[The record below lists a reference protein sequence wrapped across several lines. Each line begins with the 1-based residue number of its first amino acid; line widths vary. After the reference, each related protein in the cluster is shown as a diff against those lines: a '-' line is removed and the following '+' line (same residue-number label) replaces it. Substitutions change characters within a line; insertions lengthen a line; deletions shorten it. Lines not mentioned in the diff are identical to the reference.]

1 MSEED
6 LTTTADAFD
15 LELEEAMGGSPA
27 GQVEDFEQNG
37 LLLKIATDGIAIQ
50 DYVKR
55 LKESDI
61 LVAVDGELF
70 LEGPAELQNKFLID
84 KNCLSLTLI
93 LH

>member
-6 LTTTADAFD
+6 FTTIEDPID
-15 LELEEAMGGSPA
+15 LDLSEASEGLPA
-27 GQVEDFEQNG
+27 GQLEDFEQNG
-37 LLLKIATDGIAIQ
+37 LLLKIATDGISIQ

-70 LEGPAELQNKFLID
+70 LEGPA
-84 KNCLSLTLI
+84 
-93 LH
+93 